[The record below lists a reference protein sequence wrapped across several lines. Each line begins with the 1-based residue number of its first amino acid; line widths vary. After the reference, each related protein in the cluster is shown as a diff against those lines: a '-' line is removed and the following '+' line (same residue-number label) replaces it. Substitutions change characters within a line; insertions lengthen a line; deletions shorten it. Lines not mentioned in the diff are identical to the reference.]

1 MTNFVYGIKIVEV
14 MQGVNVLDCI
24 SFSYKSADIDLR
36 KKLAFTDDTV
46 CEISSKLIKAENV
59 SECVIICTCNRTEV
73 YYCGNKNSKND
84 VLNSLAEYSEITK
97 ALLSKHL
104 LFFEA
109 DNAITHLFK
118 VACGI
123 DSMVIGEDEILG
135 QTKSAYLSAKQ
146 NNTVSYELNM
156 IFQAAFACAKKIKT
170 ETALSKTSVSTATLA
185 ANEAAK
191 FSDKVNVLVIGASG
205 KIGTTVLKNLAS
217 HKNVSVRVTL
227 RHHNSSLNFIQDL
240 GIETVPYQD
249 RYEYIKSSDC
259 IISAT
264 ASPHYTITQYD
275 LRNYLTDNKKRLF
288 IDLAVPP
295 DIEES
300 VLKIDGVRLIN
311 IDYFQKLAKENNALK
326 IDSVEAAKE
335 IIKEEVDALKKDL
348 IFHDFLPLLNKVK
361 ENFSDS
367 FLENLIYKMK
377 SDTSSDEFSA
387 FIKVLKEFC

>member
-1 MTNFVYGIKIVEV
+1 

-46 CEISSKLIKAENV
+46 CDISSELISKGNI
-59 SECVIICTCNRTEV
+59 SECVVICTCNRTEV

-84 VLNSLAEYSEITK
+84 VLNSLAEYSGISK
-97 ALLSKHL
+97 VLLSKHL
-104 LFFEA
+104 LYFEA

-135 QTKSAYLSAKQ
+135 QAKSAYMSAMQ

-191 FSDKVNVLVIGASG
+191 FSDRVNVLVIGANG

-227 RHHNSSLNFIQDL
+227 RHHYSSLNFIQDL
-240 GIETVPYQD
+240 GIETAPYKD

-264 ASPHYTITQYD
+264 SSPHYTITRYD
-275 LRNYLTDNKKRLF
+275 LQNCIDDAKKRLF

-295 DIEES
+295 DIEETIT
-300 VLKIDGVRLIN
+300 KIDGAELIN

-326 IDSVEAAKE
+326 IDSAQAAEE
-335 IIKEEVDALKKDL
+335 IIKEEADTLKKDL
-348 IFHDFLPLLNKVK
+348 IFHDFLPLLFKVK
-361 ENFSDS
+361 ENFSDR